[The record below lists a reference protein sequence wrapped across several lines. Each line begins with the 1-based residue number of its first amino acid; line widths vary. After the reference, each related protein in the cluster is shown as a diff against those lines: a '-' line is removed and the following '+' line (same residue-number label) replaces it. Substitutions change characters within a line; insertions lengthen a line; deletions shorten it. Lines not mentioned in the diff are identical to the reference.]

1 MKINDYLV
9 NISVIWPQIP
19 LIFRGNFD
27 SKLHMS
33 AIKVEMKNLRFGIDM
48 KSGKAS
54 KCHQIHIGKYE
65 EKCPTLKAQE
75 INAEKVEEDLYV
87 GDIISNDGKFTK
99 NIKARYAKATGVTS
113 QIMLMLKEISLE
125 FHYFSIAM
133 VYRNLLFINSVLVN
147 AEVWYPISEKDIK
160 DLIDA
165 DKILLRKIFE
175 VPVSTPICLLF
186 LESGEIPI
194 ENILKS
200 RRINYL
206 YYLLNSP
213 SGEMLSNVFKA
224 QVRKPLKGD
233 WVEIVKKDL
242 EEFEIYESF
251 EEISKNKEETF
262 KKKVAKACRKYT
274 FQKLMQ
280 EKEKLS
286 KGTNL
291 KYNNLTMQSYLT
303 TNKLGLG

>member
-1 MKINDYLV
+1 MYRESKPPETTFNVNYDIKKGVPIAALEMVDDCLAIAECGIPSIVTNSYINT
-9 NISVIWPQIP
+9 
-19 LIFRGNFD
+19 
-27 SKLHMS
+27 
-33 AIKVEMKNLRFGIDM
+33 KVEMKNLRFGIDM

-65 EKCPTLKAQE
+65 DKCPTLKAHE
-75 INAEKVEEDLYV
+75 INVEKVEEDLYV

-99 NIKARYAKATGVTS
+99 NIKTRYAKATGVTS

-194 ENILKS
+194 EKG
-200 RRINYL
+200 
-206 YYLLNSP
+206 LLLVWIENP
-213 SGEMLSNVFKA
+213 QRWTLSFPCIK
-224 QVRKPLKGD
+224 
-233 WVEIVKKDL
+233 
-242 EEFEIYESF
+242 
-251 EEISKNKEETF
+251 T
-262 KKKVAKACRKYT
+262 
-274 FQKLMQ
+274 
-280 EKEKLS
+280 
-286 KGTNL
+286 
-291 KYNNLTMQSYLT
+291 
-303 TNKLGLG
+303 LGLIT